1 MKSLKFIA
9 RLGALCVSALI
20 VQPAQANNIERSC
33 KAHYSLHLSTINN
46 EQGQWL
52 YSIADVIGTGGES
65 AFTARRGCGQVV
77 PNRCRQRASEAAMQC
92 MQAHAQSTSQAPAE
106 CRSNGVQNYSVNNL
120 EQFAQTKACEFVR
133 NSGKVNPGM
142 LPPNY
147 TVTLTIKGNVYGDEG
162 CGGGNRRDTSAD
174 LVKTLTVK
182 CTR

>member
-52 YSIADVIGTGGES
+52 YSIADVIGTGREN
-65 AFTARRGCGQVV
+65 AFTARRGCGLTV

-92 MQAHAQSTSQAPAE
+92 MQAHAKTPAEVPAE
-106 CRSNGVQNYSVNNL
+106 CRSDGVRNYSVGNL
-120 EQFAQTKACEFVR
+120 EQFAQAKACDFVQKR
-133 NSGKVNPGM
+133 SKVNPGA
-142 LPPNY
+142 LPKGY
-147 TVTLTIKGNVYGDEG
+147 TIKLTVKGKVYGDEG
-162 CGGGNRRDTSAD
+162 CGGGDRRETSAD
-174 LVKTLTVK
+174 LLPLTVT
-182 CTR
+182 CSQ